1 MKKII
6 RFFKH
11 FAKKCAIVVIRMFCP
26 VRKNRIYF
34 ISNNGDK
41 YACNPK
47 AFCEY
52 LCEHHKGEFEIFY
65 CLQKKYQSLLPEG
78 VKTAEKNS
86 LKDIYYFQTAGVI
99 VNNFRMNWAMNKRK
113 KQYYVQTWHGGPI
126 PQKMIEKDA
135 EADLS
140 KDYIKS
146 AKRDSANMDLLMTG
160 SDVLCKIFSKCF
172 WYDGE
177 VSNFGTPRY
186 DKLLHEDKEFEKV
199 KRKELGFS
207 EDEILVLYAPTFR
220 NNTPATDLILD
231 NKKIL
236 DAFEKYF
243 KRKVKMIYRFHPN
256 QARET
261 QGLKFDDDRV
271 VNQTSYPDAIDL
283 EKISDLLITD
293 FSSVLSDFAMLK
305 KPCFIL
311 CRDYDEYIASER
323 KMYIDVTEYP
333 YPQFRTE
340 DEMIKFLNHDLDM
353 EKIQK
358 DIDRFAKKIG
368 LTEKGNACESLYK
381 KIVNREK

>member
-1 MKKII
+1 MKKVI

-11 FAKKCAIVVIRMFCP
+11 LAKKCAIVVIRIFCP

-47 AFCEY
+47 AFCEH

-65 CLQKKYQSLLPEG
+65 CLQKKYQPLLPEG

-135 EADLS
+135 ETDLS

-146 AKRDSANMDLLMTG
+146 AKRDSANMNLLMTG
-160 SDVLCKIFSKCF
+160 SDVLCKIFSECF

-186 DKLLHEDKEFEKV
+186 DKLLHEDKEFEKA

-207 EDEILVLYAPTFR
+207 DDEILVL
-220 NNTPATDLILD
+220 
-231 NKKIL
+231 
-236 DAFEKYF
+236 
-243 KRKVKMIYRFHPN
+243 
-256 QARET
+256 
-261 QGLKFDDDRV
+261 
-271 VNQTSYPDAIDL
+271 
-283 EKISDLLITD
+283 
-293 FSSVLSDFAMLK
+293 
-305 KPCFIL
+305 
-311 CRDYDEYIASER
+311 
-323 KMYIDVTEYP
+323 
-333 YPQFRTE
+333 
-340 DEMIKFLNHDLDM
+340 
-353 EKIQK
+353 
-358 DIDRFAKKIG
+358 
-368 LTEKGNACESLYK
+368 
-381 KIVNREK
+381 